1 MDKLHLAHIG
11 FKLPIAVFPP
21 LLSGMLCPTWKLK
34 QLILLRH
41 QLIGHFTRNLF
52 LLCLIHTC
60 SLNAFG
66 ILFFFFFDD
75 IFSSHY
81 LYYYFYLIFIFIFLN
96 LAIVSLTLA
105 VKVFLFHN
113 KFLA

>member
-1 MDKLHLAHIG
+1 MDKLHLGHTG

-41 QLIGHFTRNLF
+41 QLIGHFTINLF

-66 ILFFFFFDD
+66 IFFFFRLM
-75 IFSSHY
+75 I
-81 LYYYFYLIFIFIFLN
+81 YFLPITYIITFIL
-96 LAIVSLTLA
+96 
-105 VKVFLFHN
+105 FLFLY
-113 KFLA
+113 F